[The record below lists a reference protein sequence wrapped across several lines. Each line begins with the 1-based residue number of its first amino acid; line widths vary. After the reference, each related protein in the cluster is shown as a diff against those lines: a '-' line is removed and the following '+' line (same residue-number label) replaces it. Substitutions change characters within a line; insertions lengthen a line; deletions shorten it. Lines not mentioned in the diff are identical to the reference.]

1 MSRNDLIG
9 VACRGC
15 HYYVLGPLDADA
27 SWNARSVR
35 RLHRTPYLLY
45 RTRSRARALV
55 YAHDVQRDQHPTEYG
70 VRELW

>member
-9 VACRGC
+9 VAARER
-15 HYYVLGPLDADA
+15 HYYVLGPLDADTP
-27 SWNARSVR
+27 WDARSVR
-35 RLHRTPYLLY
+35 RHLLRRQYLY

-55 YAHDVQRDQHPTEYG
+55 HAHDLQRREHPTEYG